1 MSMMDPHV
9 DKKRKRDRDSDCDSN
24 EKEKDEKDEKGEK
37 ELSFLQQRR
46 FILTTL
52 GYYHEDQDQ
61 DQGQGQSE
69 AKAGAGAG
77 AVCVAGKVALRESLE
92 HRFREI
98 VKVSPHG
105 HAVPSMN
112 VLEVSTGCVHAEWM
126 IE

>member
-1 MSMMDPHV
+1 MMDPYV
-9 DKKRKRDRDSDCDSN
+9 DKKRKRDRDSDGDSN
-24 EKEKDEKDEKGEK
+24 EKEKEKDEKGEK

-61 DQGQGQSE
+61 GQSE
-69 AKAGAGAG
+69 AKAGAGAGAG

-126 IE
+126 SE